1 MMRILTATLIV
12 LIMFPTSDA
21 EAACLTKSEARSK
34 WPGQRLYWHTKKRC
48 WDNLRVGAKARS
60 HYIIRDKYEQ
70 PPLPEPGPRREPPPA
85 LIMGPVIPHALLFP
99 PPIHDYAPSTWA
111 SEAYAGTPDPAAQ
124 QPVNRETKGDKIQKR
139 SNLTVDA
146 LMLLIALLLVS
157 LMIAGTVYRWARQRD
172 ELRFY
177 R

>member
-1 MMRILTATLIV
+1 LATNT
-12 LIMFPTSDA
+12 PA
-21 EAACLTKSEARSK
+21 EAACLTKGEARSK

-48 WDNLRVGAKARS
+48 WDNLKVGAKMRS
-60 HYIIRDKYEQ
+60 HYTIRDKYDP
-70 PPLPEPGPRREPPPA
+70 PPLPEPGPRREPPPP
-85 LIMGPVIPHALLFP
+85 LIMGPYIPNALLFP

-139 SNLTVDA
+139 PGLTADA
-146 LMLLIALLLVS
+146 VMVLLVMLLIGLFVGAT
-157 LMIAGTVYRWARQRD
+157 IFRWLRQRD
-172 ELRFY
+172 ELRLY